1 MNSISSIR
9 FMNSRFLGVS
19 YIFLLIACLIL
30 SGQKLVPD
38 VGVLSMQIMMVMIS
52 LFVLSISQKTTRG
65 SLLFIIF
72 SAHFIMS
79 VVIRLFYIEHW
90 NDPLAVSYTHLE
102 PTRH

>member
-52 LFVLSISQKTTRG
+52 LFYQLVRKQLE
-65 SLLFIIF
+65 
-72 SAHFIMS
+72 A
-79 VVIRLFYIEHW
+79 VFY
-90 NDPLAVSYTHLE
+90 S
-102 PTRH
+102 